1 MAGFN
6 EQLKDLE
13 VVGAKVFA
21 ASVDTGDKSAEVANE
36 LAFPVAEGVTRA
48 DGDTLGAWWEENRN
62 FIQPAEFL
70 IGDAGKIMASSYSA
84 GPLGRIDPEE
94 TLRLINFFES
104 KK

>member
-6 EQLKDLE
+6 NHLKELE
-13 VVGAKVFA
+13 AVGAKVFA
-21 ASVDTGDKSAEVANE
+21 ASVDTDDKSAEVENE
-36 LAFPVAEGVTRA
+36 LAYPVAEGVSRA
-48 DGDTLGAWWEENRN
+48 DGDAIGAWWEENRN

-94 TLRLINFFES
+94 AIRLITFFES